1 MEGRECLRINLVFCL
16 SETVILFLYPPSLPH
31 AQPLPPPMHNPTSLP
46 HAQPSSTSVH
56 NPFLPL
62 LMHILLPFSPTLS
75 RPLPPLPPS
84 PTLSHLPRPL
94 PPPPPSPSLPHAH
107 CTPQT
112 KKQYEKAS
120 EEAENAQHALEK
132 ADNDPNSTK
141 AKMDKV
147 LPQSHPSSPIS
158 SLIYDPPPSPFIPQC

>member
-1 MEGRECLRINLVFCL
+1 L
-16 SETVILFLYPPSLPH
+16 SFSSS
-31 AQPLPPPMHNPTSLP
+31 ALPPP
-46 HAQPSSTSVH
+46 PSP
-56 NPFLPL
+56 PFVPN
-62 LMHILLPFSPTLS
+62 
-75 RPLPPLPPS
+75 PLPPS
-84 PTLSHLPRPL
+84 PILLPPSPTFPALSHPL
-94 PPPPPSPSLPHAH
+94 PPPLPSPSLPHAH

-147 LPQSHPSSPIS
+147 TSLILSLPPFS
-158 SLIYDPPPSPFIPQC
+158 SLTYDSPPPPILSFSSLNANGLPFHLTSVNRDATKQGDNSRGVPQ